1 MSSAQTPDSFI
12 GLIIDERYRVEE
24 LVARGG
30 MATVYRA
37 TDLRLTRTVALKVLA
52 STLAQ
57 DSAFVDRFIHEARAT
72 ASLQHPNV
80 VAVHDT
86 GVHNGY
92 PFIVM
97 EFVAGRTIRE
107 VLQQNGPFTPAHAL
121 EIMRAVLAGL
131 AAAHDG
137 GFVHRDIKP
146 ENVLITSDGHI
157 KVTDFGL
164 ARVIDAQPLSQTTG
178 GILLGTMAYL
188 APEQVQQLPVDQRCD
203 VYAAGILLFELVT
216 GRVPY
221 VASTPLEV
229 AYRHVNEDVPA
240 PSSYQ
245 PDMPPVIDHLVLGAT
260 RRNIN
265 DRIQS
270 ARIFADAVAR
280 AQVAVPAAEA
290 LAIAIP
296 ANADTT
302 IIPPVRNNTMQQ
314 TSVDTQVG
322 SDREAPHRG
331 KRNRGPANPQRRR
344 RSLIAIVLV
353 AALGAGAY
361 LVNAAN
367 SQTVPDVTGQTM
379 PDAQKILTDAGIP
392 IDIAS
397 GFSETIAKGAVIKTD
412 PKAGSKIHKGSRLS
426 VVVSAGPER
435 FTIPN
440 DLAGKDVT
448 TVTSELKDLTL
459 VVAGTRTVFDD
470 KITLG
475 LVVTSVP
482 APGAKVKRGTEIT
495 LIISKG
501 PKPVPVPAI
510 IGKSTAAATAA
521 LKAVG
526 LELAESDSA
535 YDNSAK
541 GTVIKSSPAPGT
553 SVPKGTVINVTVS
566 KGPPLVAVPN
576 VVGMTKSAAEQT
588 LKDAGFKVATQSA
601 FGGNRYVASQSPAAG
616 TQLERGAIVTIILVL

>member
-1 MSSAQTPDSFI
+1 VGSI
-12 GLIIDERYRVEE
+12 VDERYRVDE
-24 LVARGG
+24 LVAHGG
-30 MATVYRA
+30 MATVYQA
-37 TDLRLTRTVALKVLA
+37 TDLRLSRTVALKVLA
-52 STLAQ
+52 GTLAQ
-57 DSAFVDRFIHEARAT
+57 DSAFVDRFVHEARAT

-86 GVHNGY
+86 GLHNGFPY
-92 PFIVM
+92 IVM

-131 AAAHDG
+131 SAAHDG

-164 ARVIDAQPLSQTTG
+164 ARVIDEQPLSQTTG
-178 GILLGTMAYL
+178 GVLLGTMAYL

-221 VASTPLEV
+221 VGSTPLEV

-240 PSSYQ
+240 PSTYQ
-245 PDMPPVIDHLVLGAT
+245 PDIPPAIDHLVLGAT
-260 RRNIN
+260 RRNMN

-270 ARIFADAVAR
+270 ARIFADGVAR

-290 LAIAIP
+290 LAIAFP
-296 ANADTT
+296 ANADTMV
-302 IIPPVRNNTMQQ
+302 IPPVRTNTTQR
-314 TSVDTQVG
+314 TSVDTKVNPDPNSPAQG
-322 SDREAPHRG
+322 A
-331 KRNRGPANPQRRR
+331 KNRRPADPKRRR
-344 RSLIAIVLV
+344 RRLIAVLLV
-353 AALGAGAY
+353 ALLGAGAY
-361 LVNAAN
+361 VVNAAN
-367 SQTVPDVTGQTM
+367 SQTVPDVTGQTAQA
-379 PDAQKILTDAGIP
+379 AQKILTDAGIP
-392 IDIAS
+392 IDIAT
-397 GFSETIAKGAVIKTD
+397 GFSETIAKGSVITTD
-412 PKAGSKIHKGSRLS
+412 PKAGAKIHKGSRLS

-435 FTIPN
+435 FIIPS
-440 DLAGKDVT
+440 DLGGKDIT

-459 VVAGTRTVFDD
+459 VVAGTQTVFDE

-475 LVVTSVP
+475 LVVTSSP
-482 APGAKVKRGTEIT
+482 LPGAKVKRGAEVT

-510 IGKSTAAATAA
+510 IGKSTAAAASA

-526 LELAESDSA
+526 LELAETESV

-541 GTVIKSSPAPGT
+541 GTVIKSTPAPGT
-553 SVPKGTVINVTVS
+553 TVPKGTIINVTVS

-576 VVGMTKSAAEQT
+576 VVGMTKSAAETT
-588 LKDAGFKVATQSA
+588 LKDAGFKVETQSA

-616 TQLERGAIVTIILVL
+616 TQLERGATVIIILVL

>member
-1 MSSAQTPDSFI
+1 MSGTLTPDPFV
-12 GLIIDERYRVEE
+12 GAIIDERYRVEE

-37 TDLRLTRTVALKVLA
+37 TDLRLSRTVALKVLA
-52 STLAQ
+52 GTLAQ
-57 DSAFVDRFIHEARAT
+57 DSAFVDRFVHEARAT

-86 GVHNGY
+86 GVHNGF

-97 EFVAGRTIRE
+97 EFVPGRTIRE
-107 VLQQNGPFTPAHAL
+107 VLQQNGPLTPAHAL

-131 AAAHDG
+131 SAAHDG

-164 ARVIDAQPLSQTTG
+164 ARVISEQPISQTTG
-178 GILLGTMAYL
+178 GVLLGTMAYL

-221 VASTPLEV
+221 VGSTPLEV

-240 PSSYQ
+240 PSTFQ
-245 PDMPPVIDHLVLGAT
+245 PDIPPAIDHLVLGAT
-260 RRNIN
+260 RRNVN

-270 ARIFADAVAR
+270 ARIFADGVAR

-290 LAIAIP
+290 LSMALPSNSDTMVIP
-296 ANADTT
+296 AVRDNTARQTAVGTGAHRATTTTARRTKGRKPAD
-302 IIPPVRNNTMQQ
+302 P
-314 TSVDTQVG
+314 
-322 SDREAPHRG
+322 
-331 KRNRGPANPQRRR
+331 KRRR
-344 RSLIAIVLV
+344 RRLAVVLLV
-353 AALGAGAY
+353 ALLGVGAY
-361 LVNAAN
+361 FVNAGN
-367 SQTVPDVTGQTM
+367 SQTVPDVVNQTA
-379 PDAQKILTDAGIP
+379 DAAQKVLTDAGIP
-392 IDIAS
+392 SDVTT
-397 GFSETIAKGAVIKTD
+397 GFSESVAKGSVISTD
-412 PKAGSKIHKGSRLS
+412 PKAGAKIHKGSRLS
-426 VVVSAGPER
+426 VVISAGPER
-435 FTIPN
+435 FIIPS

-448 TVTSELKDLTL
+448 TATAELKDLTL
-459 VVAGTRTVFDD
+459 VVAGTQAVFNE

-475 LVVTSVP
+475 LVVTSNP
-482 APGAKVKRGTEIT
+482 LPGAKVKRGAEVT

-510 IGKSTAAATAA
+510 VGQSTAEATVA

-526 LELAESDSA
+526 LDLAVTERI

-541 GTVIKSSPAPGT
+541 GTVIKSTPAPGT
-553 SVPKGTVINVTVS
+553 TVPKGTVINVTVS
-566 KGPPLVAVPN
+566 NGPPLVAVPN
-576 VVGMTKSAAEQT
+576 VVGMTKSAATQT
-588 LKDAGFKVATQSA
+588 LTDAGFKVATQSA

-616 TQLERGAIVTIILVL
+616 TKLVRGATVTIILVL